1 MNELNQGWGL
11 AISWV
16 ISVIILIAS
25 IWFIVRAVKK
35 QNNSK

>member
-11 AISWV
+11 AISWMV
-16 ISVIILIAS
+16 SVIVLITS
-25 IWFIVRAVKK
+25 IWLIVRAVKK

>member
-1 MNELNQGWGL
+1 MNEFNHGWGL
-11 AISWV
+11 AISWM

-25 IWFIVRAVKK
+25 IWFIVRAVNK